1 MNNIDIKIEKID
13 VNCPARPLSEDAQE
27 YFDKLYG
34 RPCTD
39 MYDFEYLTLEECE
52 EKGLD
57 WGWKSKKKENIT
69 EDQKIKKQR
78 EKYSYL
84 DIKPFIDIKEMV
96 NISTDITEQVTNELK
111 KAIDEII
118 LERLF
123 KNGY

>member
-1 MNNIDIKIEKID
+1 MNDIKFEKID

-39 MYDFEYLTLEECE
+39 MYEFEFLIPEECE
-52 EKGLD
+52 EKGLN

-96 NISTDITEQVTNELK
+96 NISTDISEQITNELK
-111 KAIDEII
+111 KAVDEAI
-118 LERLF
+118 LEKLF
-123 KNGY
+123 KNEY